1 MKRVMV
7 VLLRLVCSVLVLAS
21 LWGGCYA
28 LSEAKGDG
36 LTPAWWAVPTYITMC
51 VFIVGGCFV
60 VVFAKDLLE

>member
-36 LTPAWWAVPTYITMC
+36 LTPEWWAFPTFVTMC
-51 VFIVGGCFV
+51 VLIAGGSFV
-60 VVFAKDLLE
+60 AVFGKEMLK